1 MATVCPQ
8 RCVYQACNYEETF
21 PHICAAL
28 GDYALACASR
38 GVLLQGWRSSVDNC
52 SAWGG
57 GTCVVGSAE
66 WEGPV
71 WWAGLVAAG
80 KVGLA
85 CLRGLWVGVA
95 YGGERSR
102 WA

>member
-1 MATVCPQ
+1 MWWAQ
-8 RCVYQACNYEETF
+8 RSGRGLCGGLGGVGGACV
-21 PHICAAL
+21 L
-28 GDYALACASR
+28 
-38 GVLLQGWRSSVDNC
+38 
-52 SAWGG
+52 
-57 GTCVVGSAE
+57 GSAE